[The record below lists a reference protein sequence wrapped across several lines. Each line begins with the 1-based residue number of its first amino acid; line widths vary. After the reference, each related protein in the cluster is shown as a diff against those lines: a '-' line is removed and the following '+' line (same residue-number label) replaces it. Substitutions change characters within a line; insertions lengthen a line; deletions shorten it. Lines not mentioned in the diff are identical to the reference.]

1 MKSRDNSFFLC
12 ILNVGSR
19 DDESSHYEP
28 RQLGG
33 TDGDRALP
41 LVGNEAQFSEAIH
54 KKTDSGSG
62 CANHFR
68 QLFLMD
74 FRNDRL
80 RLCNSD
86 GPHMRALHTHRQMI

>member
-1 MKSRDNSFFLC
+1 MKSRDNSFFSLHSW
-12 ILNVGSR
+12 LNVGAR
-19 DDESSHYEP
+19 DESSHYEP

-33 TDGDRALP
+33 ADGDGALP

-80 RLCNSD
+80 RFASV
-86 GPHMRALHTHRQMI
+86 AEVSK